1 MEKLTEKEYFK
12 MDNGIVQNITDE
24 FIRPHIKHYQSNFVY
39 DMQQEG
45 VEGFS
50 WDYVENQ
57 YHSKEEILED
67 FGDNKEEM
75 TEEEIE
81 NLVYENPKE
90 IFEWYLVSSWFLGRL
105 KEINE
110 PYIVNDYGNYWGRCC
125 TGQAICLDY
134 TMQKLAYQYSN
145 DERLFKQ
152 EVKRMWGDRIINTFT
167 PQT

>member
-1 MEKLTEKEYFK
+1 MQKLTEKEYFE

-67 FGDNKEEM
+67 FGYNKEEM
-75 TEEEIE
+75 TEEDALDHFYYNVAGSYVGEYTPIYIHE
-81 NLVYENPKE
+81 LR
-90 IFEWYLVSSWFLGRL
+90 LGNA
-105 KEINE
+105 K
-110 PYIVNDYGNYWGRCC
+110 
-125 TGQAICLDY
+125 
-134 TMQKLAYQYSN
+134 
-145 DERLFKQ
+145 
-152 EVKRMWGDRIINTFT
+152 
-167 PQT
+167 